1 VTTLGFLGLGAMGGP
16 MVRNLIRGGHGVVAF
31 DPSFERLAAAA
42 RDGAAAA
49 GGADDVVDRADAV
62 LTSLPSSEAWVRL
75 ADETLVPGA
84 RAGQLFVDLGTVA
97 PPETRRVA
105 AALAA
110 KGAAL
115 VDAPVS
121 GGPRGAAEG
130 SLYVFVGG
138 EEEAVRRAWPIL
150 EVLGGHV
157 RRCGP
162 PGAGQIAKGVNQL
175 AMGLGA
181 AAYLEAVAFGV
192 LAGLDAEA
200 IGEAVGGPDG
210 WRHHLAHT
218 AERVARGRGNEIGV
232 KFRELPYFLH
242 EAAERGFELPLT
254 EALHRLLEPAD
265 RVVVDDNRPAP
276 AYFHELLR
284 RRRGG
289 G

>member
-1 VTTLGFLGLGAMGGP
+1 MLRFLGLGAMGRP
-16 MVRNLIRGGHGVVAF
+16 MVSNLVRAGYGVVAF
-31 DPSFERLAAAA
+31 DPSFDRLAAAA

-49 GGADDVVDRADAV
+49 GDADDVVDRADVV
-62 LTSLPSSEAWVRL
+62 LTSLPSSEAWAQL
-75 ADETLVPGA
+75 ADQTLLPGA
-84 RAGQLFVDLGTVA
+84 RAGQLFVDLGTAA

-115 VDAPVS
+115 VDAAVS
-121 GGPRGAAEG
+121 GGPRGAADG

-138 EEEAVRRAWPIL
+138 DEAAVGRAWPIL
-150 EVLGGHV
+150 EVLGEHV
-157 RRCGP
+157 RRCGG
-162 PGAGQIAKGVNQL
+162 PGAGQIRKGVNQL

-192 LAGLDAEA
+192 LAGLDAA
-200 IGEAVGGPDG
+200 TVGEAVGGPDG
-210 WRHHLAHT
+210 WRLEVARA
-218 AERVARGRGNEIGV
+218 AERIAQGRGNEIGV

-254 EALHRLLEPAD
+254 EALFGLLDPAA

-284 RRRGG
+284 RQKMSPA
-289 G
+289 